1 MERSGPPLRRVGRW
15 AHPPTGA
22 RQTARHPAIA
32 DRRRDVGGHLEGA
45 PQFAQL
51 AAGPHA
57 GAQAMLVAI
66 ALANKMARAMWAMI
80 TRLPGTGG
88 GSLLRQDA
96 MASAGLSVC
105 EERDKPYGH
114 VIEEIGVRQPGT
126 CKEPRA
132 RNFVLEPIRASPY
145 RPGHG
150 QLRPAM
156 PDG

>member
-1 MERSGPPLRRVGRW
+1 
-15 AHPPTGA
+15 
-22 RQTARHPAIA
+22 
-32 DRRRDVGGHLEGA
+32 
-45 PQFAQL
+45 
-51 AAGPHA
+51 
-57 GAQAMLVAI
+57 MLVAI

-114 VIEEIGVRQPGT
+114 VIEEIGSASQG
-126 CKEPRA
+126 RA
-132 RNFVLEPIRASPY
+132 KSPELAILSWS
-145 RPGHG
+145 RSAHRHTGQRHG